1 MADAYQERVSRWVAA
16 HGGTWPPLA
25 NLARLSEEVGELAR
39 VLNARFGPKTPKPGE
54 QPGDLGEE
62 IGDIAFVL
70 AVLAGQLHVDL
81 AAAAEQALAKA
92 ARRDSERF

>member
-39 VLNARFGPKTPKPGE
+39 VLNARFGPKTPKPG
-54 QPGDLGEE
+54 
-62 IGDIAFVL
+62 
-70 AVLAGQLHVDL
+70 
-81 AAAAEQALAKA
+81 
-92 ARRDSERF
+92 